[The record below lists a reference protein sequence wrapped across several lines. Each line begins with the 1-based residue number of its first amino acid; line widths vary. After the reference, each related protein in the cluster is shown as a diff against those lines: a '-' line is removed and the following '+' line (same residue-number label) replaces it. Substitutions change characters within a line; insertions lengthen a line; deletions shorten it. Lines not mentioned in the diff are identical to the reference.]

1 MKDLVE
7 IRWHSR
13 GGQGAKTGALVLAEA
28 AMDEGKYIQGFAEYG
43 PERMGAPMKAYDR
56 ISTSPITVHY
66 GITNP
71 NVVVILDTTLIGRV
85 DVAEGLA
92 EDGVIVVNTP
102 ESPAS
107 MRSLLGIEGRSI
119 FTIDASKI
127 ARDNIG
133 RDIPNTPVIGA
144 LLKAT
149 NMMDIDGVIKSI
161 RKKLGSK
168 LRPEIVEGNVKAIK
182 QAYEEVKC
190 E

>member
-43 PERMGAPMKAYDR
+43 PERMGAPMKAYNR
-56 ISTSPITVHY
+56 VSSSPITVHY

-71 NVVVILDTTLIGRV
+71 DVVVILDTTLIDRV
-85 DVAEGLA
+85 NVTEGLA

-102 ESPAS
+102 ESAAD
-107 MRSLLGIEGRSI
+107 MRSLLGVEGRSI

-127 ARDNIG
+127 SRDNIG
-133 RDIPNTPVIGA
+133 RDIPNTPMIGA
-144 LLKAT
+144 LLKVT

-182 QAYEEVKC
+182 QAYEEVKG

>member
-28 AMDEGKYIQGFAEYG
+28 AMDEGKYMQGFAEYG
-43 PERMGAPMKAYDR
+43 PERMGAPMKAYNR
-56 ISTSPITVHY
+56 ISSSPITVHY

-71 NVVVILDTTLIGRV
+71 DVVAILDTTLIGKV
-85 DVAEGLA
+85 DMTEGLS
-92 EDGVIVVNTP
+92 EDGVIIVNTS

-107 MRSLLGIEGRSI
+107 VRSMLGVEGGKI

-133 RDIPNTPVIGA
+133 RDIPNTPIIGA
-144 LLKAT
+144 ILKAT
-149 NMMDIDGVIKSI
+149 AIIDIDGVVKSI
-161 RKKLGSK
+161 KKKLGAK
-168 LRPEIVEGNVKAIK
+168 LKPEIVEGNIRAIK
-182 QAYEEVKC
+182 QAYEEVQA

>member
-28 AMDEGKYIQGFAEYG
+28 AMAEGKYIQGFADYG
-43 PERMGAPMKAYDR
+43 PERMGAPMKAYNR
-56 ISTSPITVHY
+56 ISSSPITVHY

-71 NVVVILDTTLIGRV
+71 DVVAILDTTLIGKV
-85 DVAEGLA
+85 DMTEGLA
-92 EDGVIVVNTP
+92 EDGVIVVNTS

-107 MRSLLGIEGRSI
+107 IRSMLGIEGRKI

-133 RDIPNTPVIGA
+133 RDIPNTPIIGA
-144 LLKAT
+144 ILKAT
-149 NMMDIDGVIKSI
+149 AIIDIDGVARSI
-161 RKKLGSK
+161 RKKLGAK
-168 LRPEIVEGNVKAIK
+168 LKPEIVEGNIKAIK
-182 QAYEEVKC
+182 QAYEEVQA

>member
-1 MKDLVE
+1 MNDPVE

-43 PERMGAPMKAYDR
+43 PERMGAPMKAYNR
-56 ISTSPITVHY
+56 ISSSPITVHY

-71 NVVVILDTTLIGRV
+71 NVVAILDTTLIDKV
-85 DVAEGLA
+85 DVTEGLS
-92 EDGVIVVNTP
+92 EDGMVVINTS
-102 ESPAS
+102 ESPAK
-107 MRSLLGIEGRSI
+107 MRSLLRIQGRSI
-119 FTIDASKI
+119 FTVDASKI

-133 RDIPNTPVIGA
+133 RDIPNTPMLGA
-144 LLKAT
+144 LLKVT
-149 NMMDIDGVIKSI
+149 NIMDVEGVIKGI

-182 QAYEEVKC
+182 QAYEEVKS

>member
-1 MKDLVE
+1 MKDLIE

-43 PERMGAPMKAYDR
+43 PERMGAPMKAYNR
-56 ISTSPITVHY
+56 ISSSPITVHC

-71 NVVVILDTTLIGRV
+71 NVITLLDTTLIDKV
-85 DVAEGLA
+85 DITEGLS
-92 EDGVIVVNTP
+92 EDCVIVVNTP
-102 ESPAS
+102 ESPAD
-107 MRSLLGIEGRSI
+107 MRAILGIEGRSI

-133 RDIPNTPVIGA
+133 RDIPNTPMIGA

-149 NMMDIDGVIKSI
+149 QMMSLDGVIKGI
-161 RKKLGSK
+161 QKKLGAK
-168 LRPEIVEGNVKAIK
+168 LKPEIVEGNIKAIRI
-182 QAYEEVKC
+182 AYEEVKG

>member
-1 MKDLVE
+1 MRDLIE

-43 PERMGAPMKAYDR
+43 PERMGAPMKAYNR
-56 ISTSPITVHY
+56 ISSSPITVHC

-71 NVVVILDTTLIGRV
+71 NVVTVLDTTLIGRV
-85 DVAEGLA
+85 DVTEGLS
-92 EDGVIVVNTP
+92 EDGIVVVNSP
-102 ESPAS
+102 ESPAD
-107 MRSLLGIEGRSI
+107 MRSLLGIQERSV
-119 FTIDASKI
+119 FTVDASKI

-133 RDIPNTPVIGA
+133 RDIPNTPMIGA
-144 LLKAT
+144 ILKAT
-149 NMMDIDGVIKSI
+149 NMMDVEGVAKSI

-168 LRPEIVEGNVKAIK
+168 LKPEIVEGNVRAIK
-182 QAYEEVKC
+182 QAYEEVKG

>member
-43 PERMGAPMKAYDR
+43 PERMGAPMKAYNR
-56 ISTSPITVHY
+56 ISSSPITVHY

-71 NVVVILDTTLIGRV
+71 DAVVLLDTTLLEKV
-85 DVAEGLA
+85 DITEGLA
-92 EDGVIVVNTP
+92 EDGVIVVNTS
-102 ESPAS
+102 ESPAKV
-107 MRSLLGIEGRSI
+107 RELLGIEGRKI

-127 ARDNIG
+127 SRDNIG
-133 RDIPNTPVIGA
+133 RDIPNTPMIGA
-144 LLKAT
+144 LLKVT
-149 NMMDIDGVIKSI
+149 SIMDVDGVIKSI

-168 LRPEIVEGNVKAIK
+168 LKPEVVEGNVRAIK
-182 QAYEEVKC
+182 QAYEEVKG